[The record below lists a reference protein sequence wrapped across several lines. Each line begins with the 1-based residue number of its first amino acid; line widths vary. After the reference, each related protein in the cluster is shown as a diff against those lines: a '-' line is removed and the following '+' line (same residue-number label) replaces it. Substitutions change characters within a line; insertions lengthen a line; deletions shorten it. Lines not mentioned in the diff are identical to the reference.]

1 MMAILASANL
11 SDLFLIPSLAA
22 SAAIFAQLVAVPT
35 AWLKLRRAEVWAA
48 RPRDVRRLDLLVAF
62 SARPVVAAAAF
73 GGIVG
78 LGIWIGMAIS

>member
-1 MMAILASANL
+1 MSVLATVNFT
-11 SDLFLIPSLAA
+11 DLFVVPALAA

-35 AWLKLRRAEVWAA
+35 AWLKLRRTDVWAA

-62 SARPVVAAAAF
+62 TASPVVLAAVF

-78 LGIWIGMAIS
+78 FGVWIGMALK